1 MEHSKQKSSSIDWG
15 KYATAVRQ
23 WWPVI
28 VTLATVLG
36 GMVLGHL
43 NAISRIESM
52 EERMEKVERQASVDH
67 DILVRLDANME
78 AVKVFMERMDRKL
91 P

>member
-1 MEHSKQKSSSIDWG
+1 MEHSEKKSTSIDWG

-28 VTLATVLG
+28 ITVATVVG
-36 GMVLGHL
+36 GFVLAHL
-43 NAISRIESM
+43 NAMDRIDALEV
-52 EERMEKVERQASVDH
+52 RMEKVERQADIDH
-67 DILVRLDANME
+67 DILVELKTNMQ
-78 AVKVFMERMDRKL
+78 AVKVFMERIDRKL